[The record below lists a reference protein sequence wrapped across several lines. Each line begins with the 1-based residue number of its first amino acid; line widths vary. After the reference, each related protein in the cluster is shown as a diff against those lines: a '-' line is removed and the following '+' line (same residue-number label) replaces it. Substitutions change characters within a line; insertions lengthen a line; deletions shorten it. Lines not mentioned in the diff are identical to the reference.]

1 MKYKIYFNFYGKKQ
15 ATIEAKSKKE
25 AESILRNKLTIDNI
39 EAENIFKDDKHVSD
53 FLKGM
58 FGFK

>member
-15 ATIEAKSKKE
+15 ATIEAKNKKE
-25 AESILRNKLTIDNI
+25 AELILRNKLII
-39 EAENIFKDDKHVSD
+39 ERIEEENFFKDDKNVSD

>member
-15 ATIEAKSKKE
+15 VTIEAKNKKE
-25 AESILRNKLTIDNI
+25 AESILRNKLII
-39 EAENIFKDDKHVSD
+39 ERMEEENFFKNDKNVLD